1 MPGSK
6 VSVHHDDVESLKS
19 GGCAS
24 GHQGF
29 FSAEL
34 RHLFS
39 SLCSDRA
46 SVVRKAAATI
56 FPIFAESV
64 ELRHLSM

>member
-6 VSVHHDDVESLKS
+6 VRVHDVESLKS
-19 GGCAS
+19 GDCANN
-24 GHQGF
+24 HQGGF